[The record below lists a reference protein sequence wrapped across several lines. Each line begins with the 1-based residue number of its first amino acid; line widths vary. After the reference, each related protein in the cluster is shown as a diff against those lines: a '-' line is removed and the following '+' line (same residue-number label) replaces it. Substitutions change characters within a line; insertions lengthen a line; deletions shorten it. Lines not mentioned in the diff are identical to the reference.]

1 MEDMLRINYN
11 LINSLITADK
21 KKIFI
26 KNNGINYILQ
36 NVSNISTLEIIY
48 KVIKEQKITNQFYEI
63 ILNNRNH
70 MVTSYKNKMYC
81 LLKINNNIFREQE
94 DINLYKINN
103 YKEYNKYTINWI
115 SCWERKCDLLTNTL
129 YQSSCSLEI
138 KEVADYYLGL
148 TEIAIQY
155 LKNTNYQKEYGSKE
169 LYISRRRQDKE
180 NNRNPL
186 DLVIDRKERNLAEKI
201 KNDFFYKTNTK
212 YTIEKIQQLIET
224 EELDKNIV
232 IARLIFP
239 TYFYDIIDKYIDE
252 ENIENDI
259 KNITKKS
266 LEYET
271 MLKQLFDNKKT
282 R

>member
-129 YQSSCSLEI
+129 YQNSCSPEI

-201 KNDFFYKTNTK
+201 KNDFFYKKNTK

>member
-70 MVTSYKNKMYC
+70 MVTRYKNKMYC

-129 YQSSCSLEI
+129 YQNRCSLEI

>member
-26 KNNGINYILQ
+26 KNNGTNYILQ

-81 LLKINNNIFREQE
+81 LLKINNNIFREPE

-129 YQSSCSLEI
+129 YQNRCSLEI